1 MIKYI
6 LGRFSQKKY
15 IIKLLS
21 SYKYINLGCGS
32 TFHKD
37 WDNFDL
43 FPVEGVRP
51 IDLLAPLPFENESV
65 KVCYSSHVL
74 EHFTRSY
81 APKFLAEIYRVLRP
95 GGVVRIVVPDLE
107 QIALNY
113 IWELDAAVADVP
125 GSKAR
130 HEWMTME
137 LLDQMT
143 RSFSGGFMGRLWV
156 MRPLEARSLIVERLG
171 QEASNW
177 IEHFDMLM
185 TQGRLDAL
193 IKEKVYDQV
202 ESTPEEVSLFRSSG
216 EVHQW
221 MYDSISLKNLLR
233 EVGFNQIKKCAADE
247 SSIPFFDK
255 YHLDKNSE
263 GKIRKPDSLFMEAIK

>member
-1 MIKYI
+1 MIKNI
-6 LGRFSQKKY
+6 LGRFSPKEN

-32 TFHKD
+32 TFHND

-65 KVCYSSHVL
+65 KACYSSHVL

-81 APKFLAEIYRVLRP
+81 APKFLAEIFRVLSR
-95 GGVVRIVVPDLE
+95 GGIVRIVVPDLE
-107 QIALNY
+107 QIARLYLNA
-113 IWELDAAVADVP
+113 LDGATHNVP
-125 GSKAR
+125 GAKAR

-143 RSFSGGFMGRLWV
+143 RTFSGGFMGRLW
-156 MRPLEARSLIVERLG
+156 MTRPLDARSFIEERLG
-171 QEASNW
+171 QEASRW
-177 IEHFDMLM
+177 IERFDMMM
-185 TQGRLDAL
+185 TQGSLEAL
-193 IKEKVYDQV
+193 VEGKIYDQD
-202 ESTPEEVSLFRSSG
+202 ESTLEEVSLFRGRG

-221 MYDSISLKNLLR
+221 MYDRISLKNLFR
-233 EVGFNQIKKCAADE
+233 EVGFSQIKECAADE

-255 YHLDKNSE
+255 YHLDKNPE